1 VVDVETN
8 MIYPVGWP
16 YVSVEHVENSE
27 ELIIQPNPMEDRMTV
42 VLPTRFGTAIGYRVI
57 GTDGRTHVEEM
68 LRTDTRFDVMRNNLP
83 PGLYIIQVMNGE
95 GAVVLAR
102 MIVR

>member
-1 VVDVETN
+1 

-42 VLPTRFGTAIGYRVI
+42 LLTNSSSPASSYRILGVDGRI
-57 GTDGRTHVEEM
+57 YREMTVTPDQRITVERGNLAAGVYLIEITSTDGHR
-68 LRTDTRFDVMRNNLP
+68 LFKKF
-83 PGLYIIQVMNGE
+83 I
-95 GAVVLAR
+95 AR
-102 MIVR
+102 